1 MPKGP
6 RAYTTQPPS
15 TDEKASGAKN
25 KSSMGIKDT
34 SSKMLSD
41 EEWGSI
47 EFSAMNEKG
56 KALVMILWTNFTAAL
71 FYRSEVW
78 SLFNIVT
85 NSITNS
91 LRNVAIEDANSNLV
105 VIDASVEEI
114 ALAIYSNFQVMTTQ
128 KRMGSRTVIV
138 VMMITLR
145 PISPG
150 LVLLTRLS
158 PTKRRRSPATLLR

>member
-1 MPKGP
+1 M
-6 RAYTTQPPS
+6 
-15 TDEKASGAKN
+15 
-25 KSSMGIKDT
+25 
-34 SSKMLSD
+34 
-41 EEWGSI
+41 
-47 EFSAMNEKG
+47 
-56 KALVMILWTNFTAAL
+56 
-71 FYRSEVW
+71 
-78 SLFNIVT
+78 
-85 NSITNS
+85 
-91 LRNVAIEDANSNLV
+91 AIEDANSNLV

-114 ALAIYSNFQVMTTQ
+114 AIAIYSNFQVMTTQ

>member
-1 MPKGP
+1 M
-6 RAYTTQPPS
+6 
-15 TDEKASGAKN
+15 
-25 KSSMGIKDT
+25 
-34 SSKMLSD
+34 
-41 EEWGSI
+41 
-47 EFSAMNEKG
+47 
-56 KALVMILWTNFTAAL
+56 
-71 FYRSEVW
+71 
-78 SLFNIVT
+78 FNIVT

-128 KRMGSRTVIV
+128 KRMGSRTVIA

-158 PTKRRRSPATLLR
+158 PTKRRRSPATLR

>member
-1 MPKGP
+1 M
-6 RAYTTQPPS
+6 
-15 TDEKASGAKN
+15 
-25 KSSMGIKDT
+25 
-34 SSKMLSD
+34 
-41 EEWGSI
+41 
-47 EFSAMNEKG
+47 
-56 KALVMILWTNFTAAL
+56 
-71 FYRSEVW
+71 
-78 SLFNIVT
+78 
-85 NSITNS
+85 
-91 LRNVAIEDANSNLV
+91 AIEDANSNLV

-128 KRMGSRTVIV
+128 KRMGSSTVIV